1 MLWEL
6 SISNEDEDKRI
17 IPVFVNKNFV
27 LRPMAGKRLMDVFL
41 DANSKLVVDYVA
53 NVTDKVYEKL
63 EQMSA
68 EFAYDAFVDLK
79 DKRIQKKQERFN
91 KYDALNCL
99 FSGTRQF
106 YWRVLASIWRVVPPV

>member
-1 MLWEL
+1 M
-6 SISNEDEDKRI
+6 SPSCS
-17 IPVFVNKNFV
+17 VVV
-27 LRPMAGKRLMDVFL
+27 
-41 DANSKLVVDYVA
+41 SKLLHKVDEVYV
-53 NVTDKVYEKL
+53 KL

-106 YWRVLASIWRVVPPV
+106 YWRVLASIWRVVPSVR